1 MYTLLWT
8 GYDGNIEISDWH
20 RFSTKEDL
28 EKFIKSLIEEGF
40 SNEDMMV
47 FSPSVD
53 YIVPEADGSI

>member
-8 GYDGNIEISDWH
+8 KTEGNQEISDWG
-20 RFSTKEDL
+20 RFSTKE
-28 EKFIKSLIEEGF
+28 EVENVIKSLIKDGF

-53 YIVPEADGSI
+53 YIVPEADGTI